1 MHQYS
6 AFSIF
11 KAHPLALAMATVL
24 LPSLAFAESNNESA
38 QLPTIIVKAEGD
50 KASASYTAETAST
63 ALPLNLKLK
72 EIPQSVSVITQQRM
86 QDQGLT
92 TLVDV
97 AENVT
102 GLTVNRY
109 ETNRGGIYSRG
120 FVVDNYIIDGIPTT
134 YSLPWS
140 SGEIFA
146 STAAYDHIDVVRG
159 ATGLT
164 TGTGNPSAA
173 INMIRKRAT
182 SKVPAANIEV
192 SGGSWNNYSVMGDI
206 ANSLNDSGTLRGRAV
221 AKYEEGDS
229 FTDLLSKERLSLLL
243 TGEADLTDSTL
254 LSVGVSYQEDDP
266 RGPMWGGLPVY
277 FSDGTRTNLSKK
289 TTTSQD
295 WTRWQVKYTNW
306 FADLTQQINDNW
318 NVKLSYAHGKREADS
333 KLFYVSGY
341 PNRQTGLGLSGFAGS
356 YDVNVDQDNLA
367 LQIDGRFDLFGRDH
381 KVVTGY
387 QYSNQDFTALG
398 RTGTMT
404 QPIESIYRWNTSL
417 AEPIWGDWASSE
429 KYTVK
434 QNAVFAAAQL
444 SLLDPLKLIVG
455 GRVTDYE
462 KKLTL
467 KNSSIKHDHEFI
479 PYAGLIYDIN
489 PNYSAYASYTS
500 IFQPQSQKDFS
511 DNYLDPIKG
520 NSTEIGLK
528 SSWFDHRLNGTVAIF
543 NIKQDNLAQA
553 AGQIERKIGETKV
566 LETYYRAAKGAES
579 KGFELELSGQITPNW
594 NLTAGYSQYEASDA
608 KGDDINTELPR
619 KLIQTYTTYQLPNK
633 WDALSIG
640 GGINW
645 QSDTYLVAKN
655 LPAGA
660 DPKIV
665 QGSYALVNLMAKYK
679 INKDF
684 SAQLNINNVF
694 DKDYYGVFPAYGQI
708 THGAPR
714 NATLTLRYQF

>member
-1 MHQYS
+1 MQHDS
-6 AFSIF
+6 ELSLF
-11 KAHPLALAMATVL
+11 KAHPLVLAMAAIF
-24 LPSLAFAESNNESA
+24 LPSLASAQSNTGAA
-38 QLPTIIVKAEGD
+38 QLPTITVKAEGD
-50 KASASYTAETAST
+50 KTLASYTAERAST

-72 EIPQSVSVITQQRM
+72 EIPQSVSVVTQQRM

-134 YSLPWS
+134 YTLPWS

-146 STAAYDHIDVVRG
+146 STAIYDHIDIVRG

-173 INMIRKRAT
+173 INMVRKRAT
-182 SKVPAANIEV
+182 SKIPAANIEV
-192 SGGSWNNYSVMGDI
+192 TGGSWNNYSVMGDI

-229 FTDLLSKERLSLLL
+229 FTDLLSKERLTLLL

-254 LSVGVSYQEDDP
+254 LSVGISYQEDDP

-277 FSDGTRTNLSKK
+277 FSDGTRTNLPKK

-341 PNRQTGLGLSGFAGS
+341 PNKETGMGLSGFAGS
-356 YDVNVDQDNLA
+356 YDVNIDQDNLT
-367 LQIDGRFDLFGRDH
+367 LQVDGQFDLFGRDH
-381 KVVTGY
+381 KVTAGY

-404 QPIESIYRWNTSL
+404 QPIEGIYRWNTSL
-417 AEPIWGDWASSE
+417 AEPVWGNWTPSE
-429 KYTVK
+429 KYTLK

-462 KKLTL
+462 KDLGAKA
-467 KNSSIKHDHEFI
+467 KKIKYEHEFI
-479 PYAGLIYDIN
+479 PYAGLVYDIS
-489 PNYSAYASYTS
+489 PNYSAYVSYTS
-500 IFQPQSQKDFS
+500 IFQPQNQKDIS
-511 DNYLDPIKG
+511 NNYLDPIKG

-528 SSWFDHRLNGTVAIF
+528 SSWFDDRLNGTLAIF

-553 AGQIERKIGETKV
+553 AGQIERNGV
-566 LETYYRAAKGAES
+566 QETYYRAAKGAES
-579 KGFELELSGQITPNW
+579 KGFELEVSGQITPNW
-594 NLTAGYSQYEASDA
+594 NLTAGYSQYEATDA

-619 KLIQTYTTYQLPNK
+619 KMIQTYTTYQFPNK
-633 WDALSIG
+633 WDALSVG
-640 GGINW
+640 AGINW
-645 QSDTYLVAKN
+645 QSDTYIFAKSV
-655 LPAGA
+655 PAGA
-660 DPKIV
+660 DPKVV

-708 THGAPR
+708 THGEPR

>member
-1 MHQYS
+1 M
-6 AFSIF
+6 
-11 KAHPLALAMATVL
+11 
-24 LPSLAFAESNNESA
+24 
-38 QLPTIIVKAEGD
+38 
-50 KASASYTAETAST
+50 
-63 ALPLNLKLK
+63 
-72 EIPQSVSVITQQRM
+72 
-86 QDQGLT
+86 
-92 TLVDV
+92 VDV

-134 YSLPWS
+134 YTLPWS

-146 STAAYDHIDVVRG
+146 STAIYDHIDIVRG

-173 INMIRKRAT
+173 INMVRKRAT
-182 SKVPAANIEV
+182 SKIPAANIEV
-192 SGGSWNNYSVMGDI
+192 TGGSWNNYSVMGDI

-229 FTDLLSKERLSLLL
+229 FTDLLSKERLTLLL

-254 LSVGVSYQEDDP
+254 LSVGISYQEDDP

-277 FSDGTRTNLSKK
+277 FSDGTRTNLPKK

-295 WTRWQVKYTNW
+295 WTRWQVQYTNW

-318 NVKLSYAHGKREADS
+318 NIKLSYAHGKREADS

-341 PNRQTGLGLSGFAGS
+341 PNKETGMGLSGFAGS
-356 YDVNVDQDNLA
+356 YDVNIDQDNLT
-367 LQIDGRFDLFGRDH
+367 LQVDGQFDLFGRDH
-381 KVVTGY
+381 KVTAGY

-404 QPIESIYRWNTSL
+404 QPIEGIYRWNTSL
-417 AEPIWGDWASSE
+417 AEPVWGNWTPSE
-429 KYTVK
+429 KYTLK

-462 KKLTL
+462 KDLGAKA
-467 KNSSIKHDHEFI
+467 KKIKYEHEFI
-479 PYAGLIYDIN
+479 PYAGLVYDIS
-489 PNYSAYASYTS
+489 PNYSAYVSYTS
-500 IFQPQSQKDFS
+500 IFQPQNQRDISN
-511 DNYLDPIKG
+511 NYLDPIKG

-528 SSWFDHRLNGTVAIF
+528 SSWFDDRLNGTLAIF

-553 AGQIERKIGETKV
+553 AGQIERNGV
-566 LETYYRAAKGAES
+566 QETYYRAAKGAES
-579 KGFELELSGQITPNW
+579 KGFELEVSGQITPNW
-594 NLTAGYSQYEASDA
+594 NLTAGYSQYEATDA

-619 KLIQTYTTYQLPNK
+619 KMIQTYTTYQFPNK
-633 WDALSIG
+633 WDALSVG
-640 GGINW
+640 AGINW
-645 QSDTYLVAKN
+645 QSDTYIFAKSV
-655 LPAGA
+655 PAGA
-660 DPKIV
+660 DPKVV

-714 NATLTLRYQF
+714 NATLTFRYQF

>member
-1 MHQYS
+1 MQHDS
-6 AFSIF
+6 ELSLF
-11 KAHPLALAMATVL
+11 KAHPLVLAMAAIF
-24 LPSLAFAESNNESA
+24 LPSLASAQSNTENA
-38 QLPTIIVKAEGD
+38 QLPTIIVKAERD
-50 KASASYTAETAST
+50 KASTSYTAETAST

-72 EIPQSVSVITQQRM
+72 ELPQSVSVVTQQRM

-134 YSLPWS
+134 YTLPWS

-146 STAAYDHIDVVRG
+146 STAIYDHIDIVRG

-173 INMIRKRAT
+173 INMVRKRAT
-182 SKVPAANIEV
+182 SKVPTANIEV
-192 SGGSWNNYSVMGDI
+192 TGGSWNNYGVMGDI

-229 FTDLLSKERLSLLL
+229 FTNLLSKERLTLLL
-243 TGEADLTDSTL
+243 TGEADLTNSTL
-254 LSVGVSYQEDDP
+254 LSVGISYQDDDP

-277 FSDGTRTNLSKK
+277 FSDGTRTNLPKK

-318 NVKLSYAHGKREADS
+318 NVKFSYAHGKREADS

-341 PNRQTGLGLSGFAGS
+341 PNKETGMGLSGFAGS
-356 YDVNVDQDNLA
+356 YDVNIDQDNLT
-367 LQIDGRFDLFGRDH
+367 LQVDGQFDLFGRDH
-381 KVVTGY
+381 KVAVGY

-404 QPIESIYRWNTSL
+404 QPIESIYRWNASL
-417 AEPIWGDWASSE
+417 AEPVWGDWTSSE

-434 QNAVFAAAQL
+434 QNAVFAATQL

-462 KKLTL
+462 KDLGAKA
-467 KNSSIKHDHEFI
+467 KKIKYEHEFI
-479 PYAGLIYDIN
+479 PYAGLVYDIN
-489 PNYSAYASYTS
+489 SNYSAYVSYTS
-500 IFQPQSQKDFS
+500 IFQPQNQKDMS
-511 DNYLDPIKG
+511 NNYLDPIKG

-528 SSWFDHRLNGTVAIF
+528 SSWFDDRLNGTLAIF

-553 AGQIERKIGETKV
+553 AGQIERNGV
-566 LETYYRAAKGAES
+566 QETYYRAAKGAES
-579 KGFELELSGQITPNW
+579 KGFELEVSGQITPNW
-594 NLTAGYSQYEASDA
+594 NLTAGYSQYEATDA

-619 KLIQTYTTYQLPNK
+619 KMIQTYTTYQFPNQ
-633 WDALSIG
+633 WDALSVG
-640 GGINW
+640 AGINW
-645 QSDTYLVAKN
+645 QSDTYIFAKN
-655 LPAGA
+655 VPAGA
-660 DPKIV
+660 DPKVV

-679 INKDF
+679 INKDL

-714 NATLTLRYQF
+714 NATLTFRYQF